1 MKKHLRKF
9 VGSFVLGVGVSLFP
23 VKEDSSVF
31 GKCIIGDEIIGNRYF
46 IEKTLEGNPISYIRI
61 NPDDFKIRRI
71 EEGDILT
78 LENIVS
84 RNIFGVELQQGIRI
98 NIEKNPRRYF

>member
-1 MKKHLRKF
+1 MKNNFLKIIGF
-9 VGSFVLGVGVSLFP
+9 FALGLGIYLIP
-23 VKEDSSVF
+23 IKEDCHVF
-31 GKCIIGDEIIGNRYF
+31 GKYLLGANFAENRYF
-46 IEKTLEGNPISYIRI
+46 IEKTLEGNQIYYIRI

-84 RNIFGVELQQGIRI
+84 KNLFGIELQQGIRI